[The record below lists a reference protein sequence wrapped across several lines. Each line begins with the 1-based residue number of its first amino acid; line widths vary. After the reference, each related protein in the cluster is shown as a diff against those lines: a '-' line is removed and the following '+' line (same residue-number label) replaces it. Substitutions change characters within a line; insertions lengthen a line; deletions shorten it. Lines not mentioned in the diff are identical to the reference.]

1 MAFRIWGRNTNLYYL
16 HISGFISV
24 FMDRTHSKVVKM
36 TFVSEFYKIKKKQI
50 LQECRSVVLELFWLL
65 IYPIFR

>member
-24 FMDRTHSKVVKM
+24 FMGRTHSKVVKI
-36 TFVSEFYKIKKKQI
+36 TFVSEFYKIKEKTNYTRMPVDCI
-50 LQECRSVVLELFWLL
+50 RMVLVVDLSDF
-65 IYPIFR
+65 